1 MTWFN
6 VCCLDARHFPTLPDI
21 INKIKQVKAS
31 ASNEAVLFLLSF
43 PVQHVELWRR
53 VLVRTFSRREG
64 YANVIQYHL
73 DCVDVDIS
81 IGQAA
86 ICIGEMKAK
95 AMLSH
100 VQFVRSPPAHGC
112 AKFGESMIYVEIQF
126 RRPNSAIAHTI
137 GILWAPDLFCV
148 GKSLFNDSNYWGAMT
163 YMSVTL
169 ACERYVSLSTRTE
182 PEPLSTREPEPEP
195 VNEAPYP
202 SVREAMHS
210 LRAHL
215 AGVLVIT
222 DMRSNYFGDG
232 LPLHK
237 WHMSGKMHAVQGTFA
252 NGEFRDTCAHEKIAC
267 SPACYRIRD
276 RARPYHVMNH
286 SFGFWSEEFYTDE
299 VPAGFVLQTCPQET
313 CPESVSVSS
322 CAVATSTLG
331 TENKERLV
339 GTIAWCAWRM
349 ETTSECMVCLSR
361 PPTFVLKVCGHCG
374 LCGHCWKW
382 MCKEQFNKN
391 RSERCQVSPA
401 ALKTKQVANVAI
413 QCPYCRQVTQAVH
426 HSRYTGTMY
435 SV

>member
-1 MTWFN
+1 MSQGFSSSITF
-6 VCCLDARHFPTLPDI
+6 CLWVFAKICKVFEAIHGADSHDTFWKYTVHGLNALFECIHPELDPDG
-21 INKIKQVKAS
+21 
-31 ASNEAVLFLLSF
+31 FW
-43 PVQHVELWRR
+43 P
-53 VLVRTFSRREG
+53 EG
-64 YANVIQYHL
+64 SPSWEVA
-73 DCVDVDIS
+73 
-81 IGQAA
+81 GQP
-86 ICIGEMKAK
+86 I
-95 AMLSH
+95 
-100 VQFVRSPPAHGC
+100 
-112 AKFGESMIYVEIQF
+112 
-126 RRPNSAIAHTI
+126 
-137 GILWAPDLFCV
+137 
-148 GKSLFNDSNYWGAMT
+148 
-163 YMSVTL
+163 
-169 ACERYVSLSTRTE
+169 
-182 PEPLSTREPEPEP
+182 
-195 VNEAPYP
+195 
-202 SVREAMHS
+202 
-210 LRAHL
+210 
-215 AGVLVIT
+215 
-222 DMRSNYFGDG
+222 
-232 LPLHK
+232 
-237 WHMSGKMHAVQGTFA
+237 A
-252 NGEFRDTCAHEKIAC
+252 NGEFRDACAHEKIAC

-339 GTIAWCAWRM
+339 GTIASCAWRM